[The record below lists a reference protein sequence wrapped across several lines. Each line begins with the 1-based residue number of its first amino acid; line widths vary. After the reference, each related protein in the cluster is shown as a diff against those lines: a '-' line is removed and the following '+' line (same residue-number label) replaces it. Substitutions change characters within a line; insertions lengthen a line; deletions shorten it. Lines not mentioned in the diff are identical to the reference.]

1 MNVLSEDFYA
11 RDTREVAKELV
22 GKVLVFT
29 KSSEL
34 LSGMIVETEAYY
46 GVNDPASH
54 ASRGLT
60 PRSSIMFG
68 PPGYA
73 YIYLNYGIHYLLNV
87 VTEEEGKPGAV
98 LIRAI
103 QPISGIDI
111 MKTNRR
117 MANITNLTNGPGK
130 LTRAFGI
137 DLDFNGH
144 SLLSKDLF
152 ISNGQEKNLLIDR
165 STRIG
170 IRKGQK
176 KLLRFFIKNNKYVS
190 KG

>member
-1 MNVLSEDFYA
+1 
-11 RDTREVAKELV
+11 
-22 GKVLVFT
+22 
-29 KSSEL
+29 
-34 LSGMIVETEAYY
+34 
-46 GVNDPASH
+46 
-54 ASRGLT
+54 
-60 PRSSIMFG
+60 
-68 PPGYA
+68 
-73 YIYLNYGIHYLLNV
+73 
-87 VTEEEGKPGAV
+87 
-98 LIRAI
+98 
-103 QPISGIDI
+103 
-111 MKTNRR
+111 